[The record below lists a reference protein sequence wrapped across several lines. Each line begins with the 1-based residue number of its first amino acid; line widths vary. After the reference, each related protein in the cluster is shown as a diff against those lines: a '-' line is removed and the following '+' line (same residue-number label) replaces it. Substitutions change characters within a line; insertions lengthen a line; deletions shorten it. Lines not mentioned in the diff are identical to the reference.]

1 MFCADERDHAPKA
14 AEITDELA
22 AMGVLQLGISQS
34 DVFVDAP
41 SEEEDEGEDAE
52 APSVGQGVGQNDKE
66 VVQPAAIPVEQEE
79 VETEASAV
87 DEAAGLG
94 GPADVAEEEEEE
106 EEYAAAVEE
115 LGEEEEKPEEKE
127 KEDKLAA
134 EEEEEGVP
142 VEKGFVIPEGEP
154 GEEARM
160 PPHRPCHGP
169 ADKSRP
175 ISADM
180 R

>member
-41 SEEEDEGEDAE
+41 SEEEDEGDDAE
-52 APSVGQGVGQNDKE
+52 AHSVGQGLGQNDKE

-79 VETEASAV
+79 VETEFSAV

-94 GPADVAEEEEEE
+94 GPADVAQEEE
-106 EEYAAAVEE
+106 EEYAAAMEE

-127 KEDKLAA
+127 EEDKLA
-134 EEEEEGVP
+134 EEGEEEGVP
-142 VEKGFVIPEGEP
+142 VEKGFAIPEGES